1 MIGNEDWQ
9 TVRRLRDNVGR
20 VKVSQGQ
27 NVYDADF
34 EYGSQPL
41 RWESFTN
48 TGTTLA
54 NGVTY
59 VASNDSFY
67 VANRAANSVS
77 VYSNSG
83 PTFVTTIGVGAAPRY
98 AALAP
103 SVASRGDRV
112 FVTNEN
118 GLSVSVI
125 QCSTNTVIGTIVLPG
140 NPWGVAYSTTQDA
153 IYVTGLNNASVWVI
167 NPTTL
172 TLTTTI
178 SIPVSWGIAYS
189 PVNNTMY
196 VSTNGSTVVPVPCST
211 NVPGTAITVGSSA
224 QGVAY
229 NPTNQSIYVTNN
241 GSGNVSVINPSTNLV
256 TATVTVGSQP
266 RGICY
271 DPTTTNMYVANL
283 AGSSISVIAQ
293 ATNTVTATITTN
305 VSSLPW
311 GIAASTN
318 RVLVAYEYSTYL
330 GRINPSTNVVDVTT
344 VSPPAP
350 SITHLPGEG
359 GVRMRL
365 TASSGD
371 VTIRQSRPYHR
382 YQPGKTMFMATAA
395 WFGPNQANQVQ
406 RVGFFDD
413 SNGAFFEQGP
423 TVDSLNPSGMCVV
436 LRSDAQPGLSIGLP
450 TDARIPLNEWSDPA
464 NIKNS
469 IDWNKIQMLWIE
481 YAWYGAGLI
490 RWGVFINGEPYT
502 LHELGSG
509 NQKPSYSSNE
519 KPATG
524 ATTTTVTVAN
534 ANWITNQWTQRFFT
548 YTVAG
553 TSYTARIVS
562 NTNDTLTLQATDST
576 SAPSQ
581 TPVGLTSYAITVL
594 PQNTKAWARTGNL
607 PVRYEQRNIA
617 GSTANDMIHF
627 GVSVLVEGG
636 TNDQRGFTYAY
647 GSPWN
652 ATSANAG
659 RRSVVA
665 GSGTNG
671 NRIPVVSIRGRTM
684 GTQEYTQASAAIT
697 SGTTSTL
704 VASSATWTVNQWA
717 GRYVNYGT
725 PSAGML
731 PNIARIVSNTATT
744 LNLVDN
750 ITGGTVTAPAASQ
763 SYTIGQINRGQLLPR
778 RLQITSDRAV
788 FVELVTSTPSS
799 AVNLTGASF
808 AANSVAAN
816 SFALIDNSAT
826 AFTTSG
832 EVVYSIF
839 VPANSPVDQQIDNL
853 FPLLTNIRGTATD
866 ILTVLVTNTDT
877 TNAANVSVQIIGQ
890 EAMS

>member
-1 MIGNEDWQ
+1 VNP
-9 TVRRLRDNVGR
+9 
-20 VKVSQGQ
+20 
-27 NVYDADF
+27 
-34 EYGSQPL
+34 GSD
-41 RWESFTN
+41 SV
-48 TGTTLA
+48 TLI
-54 NGVTY
+54 
-59 VASNDSFY
+59 NDSGSPY
-67 VANRAANSVS
+67 V
-77 VYSNSG
+77 SG
-83 PTFVTTIGVGAAPRY
+83 TIGVGKSPRFI
-98 AALAP
+98 AFAP
-103 SVASRGDRV
+103 SVSSRGDRV
-112 FVTNEN
+112 FVTNN
-118 GLSVSVI
+118 GSNSVSVI
-125 QCSTNTVIGTIVLPG
+125 QCATNTVIGTISLP
-140 NPWGVAYSTTQDA
+140 NAPYNIAYAPTQDA
-153 IYVTGLNNASVWVI
+153 MYITSITAGAVYVVSASLLNYTGAIVCANPKGIGYCSSNAS
-167 NPTTL
+167 
-172 TLTTTI
+172 
-178 SIPVSWGIAYS
+178 
-189 PVNNTMY
+189 MY
-196 VSTNGSTVVPVPCST
+196 VACFDDIKPIVCATNTV
-211 NVPGTAITVGSSA
+211 GTAITATGSNE
-224 QGVAY
+224 QVAY
-229 NPTNQSIYVTNN
+229 NSTNDRVYVTNATN
-241 GSGNVSVINPSTNLV
+241 NNVAVINPGTNTV
-256 TATVTVGSQP
+256 ATTVTVGSSP
-266 RGICY
+266 GGVTY
-271 DPTTTNMYVANL
+271 DQGTTNTFVANK
-283 AGSSISVIAQ
+283 GGNSISVINQ
-293 ATNTVTATITTN
+293 ATNTVSTTITTSIGTSP
-305 VSSLPW
+305 VFLF
-311 GIAASTN
+311 STSN
-318 RVLVAYEYSTYL
+318 RTYISYESTSYV
-330 GRINPSTNVVDVTT
+330 GRTFGTSVDAT
-344 VSPPAP
+344 VSAPTP

-365 TASSGD
+365 TAGSGD

-423 TVDSLNPSGMCVV
+423 TIDSLNPSGMCVV

-534 ANWITNQWTQRFFT
+534 ANWITNQWAQRFFT

-636 TNDQRGFTYAY
+636 INDQRGFTYAY

-816 SFALIDNSAT
+816 SFALVDSSAT
-826 AFTTSG
+826 AFTASG

-853 FPLLTNIRGTATD
+853 FPLLTNIRGSATD